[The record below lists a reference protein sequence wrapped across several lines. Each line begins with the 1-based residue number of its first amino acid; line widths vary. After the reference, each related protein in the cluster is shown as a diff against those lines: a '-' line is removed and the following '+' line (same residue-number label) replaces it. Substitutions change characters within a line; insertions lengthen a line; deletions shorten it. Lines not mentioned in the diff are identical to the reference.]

1 MSYPID
7 VFIGNKIY
15 NARIDANL
23 SQGELANKMKMT
35 RQMLSK
41 YELGMASLTIKK
53 LCELAKILDK
63 DYNYFYEGYSAGEK
77 LFKKKDNLAII
88 DKDPKLVEII
98 KIYSNLSPNLR
109 NIVTSLL
116 KSIRSLKNSTK
127 KDNMELFDIQVLSYV
142 RSLRNLSPNARNLII
157 SLTKKLERL

>member
-41 YELGMASLTIKK
+41 YELGMASLTIQK
-53 LCELAKILDK
+53 LCELGQILDK

-77 LFKKKDNLAII
+77 LFKKKDNLAIL
-88 DKDPKLVEII
+88 DKDPKLLEII
-98 KIYSNLSPNLR
+98 KIYSRLSPNVR
-109 NIVTSLL
+109 NVVRGLL
-116 KSIRSLKNSTK
+116 KSIKSLTNSAEKENTK
-127 KDNMELFDIQVLSYV
+127 LSDIQVLSYV
-142 RSLRNLSPNARNLII
+142 RSLRNLSPNARNLVI